1 MCFRCSYTVQCSMRT
16 CVRVCVFR
24 NSRCAS
30 VSMKRA
36 SNETKSNQIFAL
48 DTFKM
53 SIHTRGSRQLN
64 KSRTFFAFFLSHFW
78 TTNRV
83 INQIRTFV
91 LFQSIEQLKIEPIIK
106 SVVVFVFQFHFYVEK
121 KTTKCNAQRE
131 SSQMPTNAKKKKT
144 FAKIFLHISSI
155 STFSWLKTTFR
166 MYKYIVIEIRQH
178 RRDISYFI

>member
-16 CVRVCVFR
+16 RVRVCVFR

-53 SIHTRGSRQLN
+53 CIHTRGSRQLN
-64 KSRTFFAFFLSHFW
+64 KSRTFFAFFLSNSQ

-121 KTTKCNAQRE
+121 RQQNAMHSVSRRRCQPLQRR
-131 SSQMPTNAKKKKT
+131 KKRLRKY
-144 FAKIFLHISSI
+144 FCIFLQFPH
-155 STFSWLKTTFR
+155 FR
-166 MYKYIVIEIRQH
+166 
-178 RRDISYFI
+178 D